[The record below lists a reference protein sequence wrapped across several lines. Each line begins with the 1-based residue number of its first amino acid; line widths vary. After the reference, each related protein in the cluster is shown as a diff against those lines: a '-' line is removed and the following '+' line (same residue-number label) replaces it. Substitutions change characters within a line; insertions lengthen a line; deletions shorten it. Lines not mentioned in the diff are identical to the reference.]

1 MRAGTLFRN
10 TVSFLTEVSGP
21 NRLEEV
27 RVWNLTL
34 LDLQSSGSQTC
45 TPLEEL
51 VKTQIAGSAQ
61 SVWIRWSGA
70 RGWGGVLRICIPNN
84 FPGDAEAVWTT
95 LWNHCSEDQVH
106 TWSRW
111 KIFFHLN
118 SLRMFTGSAATSWWR
133 KRRRSWPSW
142 VSY

>member
-61 SVWIRWSGA
+61 SV
-70 RGWGGVLRICIPNN
+70 
-84 FPGDAEAVWTT
+84 
-95 LWNHCSEDQVH
+95 
-106 TWSRW
+106 
-111 KIFFHLN
+111 
-118 SLRMFTGSAATSWWR
+118 
-133 KRRRSWPSW
+133 
-142 VSY
+142 